1 MRNLETRITCHLG
14 WLFWSVMI
22 IAIMTEPIDAANDL
36 AEKKEALDVIAD
48 FAVKVCKDI
57 PLTGGEK
64 EYELSG
70 EASAELNGL
79 IKKLVNLGI
88 KGTAKY
94 KKSKYEGVL
103 REDLVKALKNSA
115 DCKLEVFREL
125 KSQLLGEG
133 HSDDDQLEIVSYD
146 EEGFR
151 DFWERRG
158 NTPEMVA
165 ALVTA
170 AVMGVFIKD
179 VVRHGKPGK
188 TYRKNIEMTG
198 GEILATPYSKY
209 LDEQSRTLKKVSVRS
224 RSGES
229 GAFNVQEWTFV
240 SKEGVWMPID

>member
-1 MRNLETRITCHLG
+1 MRNFETRITCHLS

-22 IAIMTEPIDAANDL
+22 IAIMTVPIEAANDL
-36 AEKKEALDVIAD
+36 AEKKEALDVIED

-57 PLTGGEK
+57 PLIGDEK

-133 HSDDDQLEIVSYD
+133 PSDDDQLEIVSYD
-146 EEGFR
+146 EEEFR
-151 DFWERRG
+151 EYFERRG
-158 NTPEMVA
+158 NPPKVVA
-165 ALVTA
+165 LLVTA
-170 AVMGVFIKD
+170 VVGGTFTKD
-179 VVRHGKPGK
+179 VMIDGKPGK
-188 TYRKNIEMTG
+188 TYRKKIEMTG
-198 GEILATPYSKY
+198 EEIRVTPYSEY
-209 LDEQSRTLKKVSVRS
+209 LDEQGQTLKKVSVGWWSEER
-224 RSGES
+224 GV
-229 GAFNVQEWTFV
+229 FNVQELTFV
-240 SKEGVWMPID
+240 SKEGMWMPY

>member
-1 MRNLETRITCHLG
+1 MRNLKTRITFHLG
-14 WLFWSVMI
+14 WLFWGFMI
-22 IAIMTEPIDAANDL
+22 ITIMSEPIEAADDL

-48 FAVKVCKDI
+48 FAGKVCKDI
-57 PLTGGEK
+57 PLTGDER

-88 KGTAKY
+88 KVTAKY

-115 DCKLEVFREL
+115 DCKLDVFREL
-125 KSQLLGEG
+125 KLQLLGEG
-133 HSDDDQLEIVSYD
+133 HSDDDPLEIVNYD

-151 DFWERRG
+151 EFWERRG

-165 ALVTA
+165 SLVTA
-170 AVMGVFIKD
+170 AVTGVFIKD
-179 VVRHGKPGK
+179 VVIYGKPGI
-188 TYRKNIEMTG
+188 TYAQKIEMTG
-198 GEILATPYSKY
+198 EEVLATPYSEY
-209 LDEQSRTLKKVSVRS
+209 LDEQGRTLKKVSVRS

-240 SKEGVWMPID
+240 SKEGMWTLID

>member
-79 IKKLVNLGI
+79 IKKLVNLGL

-94 KKSKYEGVL
+94 KKSIDEGVL
-103 REDLVKALKNSA
+103 RDDLV
-115 DCKLEVFREL
+115 
-125 KSQLLGEG
+125 
-133 HSDDDQLEIVSYD
+133 
-146 EEGFR
+146 
-151 DFWERRG
+151 
-158 NTPEMVA
+158 
-165 ALVTA
+165 
-170 AVMGVFIKD
+170 
-179 VVRHGKPGK
+179 
-188 TYRKNIEMTG
+188 
-198 GEILATPYSKY
+198 
-209 LDEQSRTLKKVSVRS
+209 
-224 RSGES
+224 
-229 GAFNVQEWTFV
+229 
-240 SKEGVWMPID
+240 